1 MHSCIAG
8 TSDITV
14 DHALHPNKLDFEGH
28 LRKGMDALLGPHD
41 TYGQERPRTLYL
53 RGPVFCRQ

>member
-8 TSDITV
+8 TSGISV

-28 LRKGMDALLGPHD
+28 LRKGMDALPGLHD
-41 TYGQERPRTLYL
+41 TYGQERPHTLYL
-53 RGPVFCRQ
+53 SAPYT

>member
-8 TSDITV
+8 TSDISV

-28 LRKGMDALLGPHD
+28 LRKGMDALPGLHD
-41 TYGQERPRTLYL
+41 TYGQERPHTLYL
-53 RGPVFCRQ
+53 SAPYT